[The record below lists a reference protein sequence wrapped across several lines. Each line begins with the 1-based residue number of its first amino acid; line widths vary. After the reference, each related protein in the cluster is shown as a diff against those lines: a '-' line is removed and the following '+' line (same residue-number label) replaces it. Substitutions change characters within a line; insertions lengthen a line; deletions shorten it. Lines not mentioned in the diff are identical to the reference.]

1 MIVLRPWRED
11 DTLAVYAACQDPQI
25 QKWITHIPQPY
36 TMADARAFV
45 TGALGLGPYHFA
57 ITEQG
62 RVVGSIGMDVE
73 DDIGRIG
80 YWCAPA
86 ERARGFVSRAL
97 RLLCRYAHEHL
108 GLHRLELVTDPD
120 NHASQ
125 RVAESVGF
133 VRECVLREYLRH
145 PDGRRR
151 NAVMFSLLPGELP
164 PRMVPVDQHLPP
176 PRRLTRS
183 VGLAASPVGR
193 RRRHRQ
199 MTPRAAE

>member
-80 YWCAPA
+80 YWCAPG
-86 ERARGFVSRAL
+86 RARPRVRFSSPEAVVPL
-97 RLLCRYAHEHL
+97 R
-108 GLHRLELVTDPD
+108 P
-120 NHASQ
+120 
-125 RVAESVGF
+125 
-133 VRECVLREYLRH
+133 
-145 PDGRRR
+145 
-151 NAVMFSLLPGELP
+151 
-164 PRMVPVDQHLPP
+164 
-176 PRRLTRS
+176 
-183 VGLAASPVGR
+183 
-193 RRRHRQ
+193 
-199 MTPRAAE
+199 